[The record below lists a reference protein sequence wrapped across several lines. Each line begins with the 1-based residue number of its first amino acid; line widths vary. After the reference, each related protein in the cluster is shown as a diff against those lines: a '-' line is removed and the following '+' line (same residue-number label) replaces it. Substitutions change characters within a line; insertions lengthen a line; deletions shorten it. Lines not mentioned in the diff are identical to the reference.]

1 MFLFAH
7 RGHSYEDRA
16 RKVLYVIPIGICR
29 ELPDEVGALLLRAH
43 PEKLCD
49 VSREDNPAAHSC
61 KKSVGAVHQDT
72 VVAAPPLD
80 TMVRPRMSRQKRQTL
95 KEAKRRS
102 CTARVR
108 DAKFANKVS

>member
-1 MFLFAH
+1 MLVFAH
-7 RGHSYEDRA
+7 RGHIYEDRA
-16 RKVLYVIPIGICR
+16 RKVLYAIPVGVCR
-29 ELPDEVGALLLRAH
+29 ELPDEIGALLLRAH

-49 VSREDNPAAHSC
+49 VSREDNPAVHRC
-61 KKSVGAVHQDT
+61 EKSVGAVHQDT
-72 VVAAPPLD
+72 IMVAPPLD

-102 CTARVR
+102 RTARVR